1 MLLNVNDLSKFFGAD
16 PLFEGVSFSVEDRD
30 KIGFIGSNGAG
41 KSTLFK
47 IILGQSQ
54 YDGGTITF
62 GKDLKIGYMEQFLV
76 KDENASV
83 FDETLKV
90 FDELINIENEINDIN
105 LEIEMGSG
113 DALALADRQHVLNE
127 KYDRL
132 GGFVYKNKTRSTLIG
147 LGFSEEDLN
156 KKINV
161 LSGGEATRVQLAKL
175 LLSDCNLLMLDE
187 PTNHLDIDSAKWLE
201 DFLSSYNGAAIIIS
215 HDRYFLD
222 KVTNKTMELENKV
235 LTMYKGNY
243 STFKILKEEY
253 IKTLENKYENTKRE
267 IERIEGIIEQQRRWN
282 RERNIRTAEHKQKSI
297 DRLKQDLVAPPD
309 EEEHISFEFATNK
322 SGGNDVAILENIS
335 VGFDG
340 NTLLRNINMHI
351 RRGERIFLIG
361 PNGCGKTT
369 LFKTILGIN
378 EPMGGTVKLG
388 ANVEP
393 GYYDQRQDDLDKRK
407 TVIDEVWDKYPK
419 MTQTEIRNA
428 LAVFMF
434 KGEDVFKDIDALS
447 GGEKARV
454 SLLKLMLSG
463 SNFLM
468 LDEPTNHLDIASKEA
483 LENAFEN
490 YSGTMFIISHD
501 RYFINR
507 LADKIYKLT
516 PNGIEIYAGNYDYY
530 ESCMKEE
537 KAPETKTV
545 KVNDYKLKKEYEA
558 RLRKLRN
565 DITKC
570 ENETEKIELENA
582 GLEERLLD
590 PEISGDYTKILEITK
605 EIDANKQK
613 LDELFEKWES
623 LNNEL
628 EREEN
633 ANI

>member
-1 MLLNVNDLSKFFGAD
+1 MLLNVNDLSKFFGAE
-16 PLFEGVSFSVEDRD
+16 PLFEGVTFSVEDRD

-127 KYDRL
+127 KYERL
-132 GGFVYKNKTRSTLIG
+132 GGFIYKNKTRATLIG
-147 LGFSEEDLN
+147 LGFSEDDLN

-222 KVTNKTMELENKV
+222 KVTGKTMELENKV

-243 STFKILKEEY
+243 STYKILKEEY

-309 EEEHISFEFATNK
+309 EEEHISFKFATNK

-340 NTLLRNINMHI
+340 NTLLKNINMYI

-378 EPMGGTVKLG
+378 EPIAGNVKLG

-393 GYYDQRQDDLDKRK
+393 GYYDQRQDDLDWRK

-434 KGEDVFKDIDALS
+434 KGEDVFKDIDSLS

-530 ESCMKEE
+530 ESCIKEE
-537 KAPETKTV
+537 KLPETKTV

-565 DITKC
+565 DIAKC
-570 ENETEKIELENA
+570 ETETEKIESENMS
-582 GLEERLLD
+582 LEEKLLD

-613 LDELFEKWES
+613 LDELFEKWEA